1 MATRTIVERATGP
14 FGTAV
19 ATFDPTRTY
28 RFRLSRIWDPDAAV
42 VAFVMLNPSTADA
55 HRLDPTVR
63 RCVGFAR
70 SWGFGGLEVVNLFA
84 YRATDPAE
92 LVGCPEPVGRGNDLV
107 VLDAATRSDLVVV
120 AWGTRGSHG
129 DRAAAI
135 TALLDG
141 RSVAMRALGKTRSG
155 QPRHPLYVRADVR
168 PTPWTRLTPE
178 GGGVL
183 TAASREDTG

>member
-1 MATRTIVERATGP
+1 MATRTIVERGTGP

-19 ATFDPTRTY
+19 ATFDPTRAY
-28 RFRLSRIWDPDAAV
+28 RFRLSRIWDPDAGV

-92 LVGCPEPVGRGNDLV
+92 LVWCPEPVGRGNDTA

-120 AWGTRGSHG
+120 AWGARGGLRH
-129 DRAAAI
+129 RAAAV

-141 RSVAMRALGKTRSG
+141 RGVAMGALGRTRSG
-155 QPRHPLYVRADVR
+155 HPRHPLYVRGDVR
-168 PTPWTRLTPE
+168 PMAWTGLTAE
-178 GGGVL
+178 GDGVL
-183 TAASREDTG
+183 TAVTR